1 MSDSDYVESRR
12 QELYDF
18 LRDHPHVKYTY
29 TGLAYALEREVD
41 TSLTTDM
48 SAVRHWA
55 QDRGACITNCSYDP
69 EEQKN
74 VFQYLPAGEE
84 QMQSVRPLRKQ
95 SRDTRTRLRNLGK
108 QAAYTR
114 KNAVRKEDRSYGKL
128 NEQISTAV
136 SQILTA
142 VEEHRVEMNGTH

>member
-1 MSDSDYVESRR
+1 MTDSDYVESRR

-55 QDRGACITNCSYDP
+55 QDR